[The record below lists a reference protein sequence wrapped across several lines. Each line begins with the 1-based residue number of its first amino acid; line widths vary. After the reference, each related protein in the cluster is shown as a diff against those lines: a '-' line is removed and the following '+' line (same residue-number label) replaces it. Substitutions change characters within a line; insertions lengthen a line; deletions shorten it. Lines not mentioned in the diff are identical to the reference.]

1 MQNPAADSRPTM
13 LSDADMDDAEVLAPI
28 GAAGATPTVDE
39 PSMCEQSHGG
49 TVEWLGCQKPPSQTL
64 SGGGWRTSTSR

>member
-28 GAAGATPTVDE
+28 GAAGATPTVGE
-39 PSMCEQSHGG
+39 LEERVFARSPK
-49 TVEWLGCQKPPSQTL
+49 VALKF
-64 SGGGWRTSTSR
+64 